1 MKRPLFPGSLRAS
14 GWALALLLTLALLWP
29 VSTPVSGFFWNK
41 RPTGRNGG
49 FSKTPHR
56 QCHRL

>member
-14 GWALALLLTLALLWP
+14 GRALALLLTLALQHPRLR
-29 VSTPVSGFFWNK
+29 FLLEQK
-41 RPTGRNGG
+41 GRRAENGG
-49 FSKTPHR
+49 FLQKRPHR